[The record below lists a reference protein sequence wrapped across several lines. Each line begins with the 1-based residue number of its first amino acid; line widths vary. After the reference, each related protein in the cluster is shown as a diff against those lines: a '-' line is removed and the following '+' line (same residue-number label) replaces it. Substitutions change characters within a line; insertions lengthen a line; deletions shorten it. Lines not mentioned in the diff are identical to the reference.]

1 MDRLL
6 NLMKGEQSQL
16 LLVQLQDLHQFGVD
30 LIDEYISKVAK
41 EKKGENL
48 VSQTKAAK
56 QLCVT
61 SSTMYRWTGKGLLH
75 PVKIGGKVLFRQSE
89 LDKMKGI

>member
-48 VSQTKAAK
+48 VSQTKAAE
-56 QLCVT
+56 QLCAT
-61 SSTMYRWTGKGLLH
+61 SSTLWRWSKKGLLH
-75 PVKIGGKVLFRQSE
+75 PVRFGGKVLYKQSE
-89 LDKMKGI
+89 LDKVKEA

>member
-48 VSQTKAAK
+48 VSQTKAAE
-56 QLCVT
+56 QLGVT

-75 PVKIGGKVLFRQSE
+75 PAKNRW
-89 LDKMKGI
+89 

>member
-41 EKKGENL
+41 EKKERTL
-48 VSQTKAAK
+48 YLKPK
-56 QLCVT
+56 QPSNWV
-61 SSTMYRWTGKGLLH
+61 
-75 PVKIGGKVLFRQSE
+75 
-89 LDKMKGI
+89 